1 MAEIEL
7 LNVSKIWGDFKAVV
21 DFNLT
26 IEDEI
31 GRAHV

>member
-7 LNVSKIWGDFKAVV
+7 LNVSKSWGDFKAVV

-26 IEDEI
+26 IED
-31 GRAHV
+31 